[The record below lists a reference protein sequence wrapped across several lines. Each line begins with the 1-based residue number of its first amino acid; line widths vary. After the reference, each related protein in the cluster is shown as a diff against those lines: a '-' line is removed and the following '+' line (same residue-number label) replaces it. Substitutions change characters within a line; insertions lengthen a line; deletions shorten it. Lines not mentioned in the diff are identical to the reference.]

1 MTQRIPARGA
11 KNNKFYS
18 ILKIV
23 PGFPLFGFFSG
34 VKKCLHIVKV
44 YCNNCIEWSV
54 GRNGKVLAKHVKN
67 LPKPSGLEQW
77 SGVRLEM
84 KYAGNPS
91 ITIIQTSHKLRIWRK
106 QLFINNVV
114 IFGSFPLSWHFSF
127 YTFHFAFFLTL
138 SLPLL
143 HCAPVSWHSIPMSDW
158 AFVQLLL
165 LGARWST
172 QSLFS
177 TRDRSP

>member
-1 MTQRIPARGA
+1 MG
-11 KNNKFYS
+11 KFQQNMLRTCQS
-18 ILKIV
+18 QV
-23 PGFPLFGFFSG
+23 D
-34 VKKCLHIVKV
+34 
-44 YCNNCIEWSV
+44 WS
-54 GRNGKVLAKHVKN
+54 
-67 LPKPSGLEQW
+67 SWE
-77 SGVRLEM
+77 VRLEM

-91 ITIIQTSHKLRIWRK
+91 ITIIQTSHNLRIWRK

-172 QSLFS
+172 HFPFFQQEIDPHRYHPAPSIVTYELLCNFSRWDNRRNIKKLFLYEWFF
-177 TRDRSP
+177 TMNNE